1 MKRIVCIVVLT
12 SLCAIGAAAA
22 DPDDTPPQ
30 IRSPKD
36 GQSVGAEGDRICVKP
51 SEPCYRIRVEGWVAD
66 QRTPFFAVE
75 PLSVGPRMWIQPAIH
90 GVKADGTFSGMVY
103 LGTKTEGV
111 GEQFKIYLFACADPQ
126 RYREKEEVLAFA
138 KDCQVSAPVEI
149 IRER

>member
-30 IRSPKD
+30 IRSRKD
-36 GQSVGAEGDRICVKP
+36 GRGGGAEGDRICVKP

-75 PLSVGPRMWIQPAIH
+75 PLSGGPRMWIQPAIH

-126 RYREKEEVLAFA
+126 RY
-138 KDCQVSAPVEI
+138 
-149 IRER
+149 